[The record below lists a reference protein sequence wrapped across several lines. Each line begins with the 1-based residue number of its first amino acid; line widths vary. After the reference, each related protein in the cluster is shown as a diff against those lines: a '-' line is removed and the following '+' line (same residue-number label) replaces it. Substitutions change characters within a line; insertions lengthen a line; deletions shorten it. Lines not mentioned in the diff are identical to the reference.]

1 MKLHFLHFVFFAGLA
16 LCASCSPRYD
26 VYLLIGQSNM
36 AGRGV
41 FEPADTLAPLEGVF
55 LLDDKGEAVPAVEPL
70 NRYSTIRKAI
80 GMQGMSLAHGFSE
93 QMHARTGRRILLVV
107 NARGGTTLSQWLPDA
122 PRGRFSNSDGDD
134 PDRRGQLMPSFYD
147 EAVRRT
153 RQAMPYGELKAILWH
168 QGESDSD
175 SVRVSTYLPR
185 LAGFVQSLRAD
196 LGVGEEVPF
205 IAGQIQPRHEHAALF
220 NPVISSVS
228 EVIPNAACV
237 SSEGLS
243 TLPDNLHFTREA
255 QLELG
260 RRYADALFGPVEDS
274 DKSTLQ

>member
-1 MKLHFLHFVFFAGLA
+1 MA
-16 LCASCSPRYD
+16 CSPRYD

-55 LLDDKGEAVPAVEPL
+55 LLDDKGESVPAVEPL

-80 GMQGMSLAHGFSE
+80 GTQGMSLAHSFAE
-93 QMHARTGRRILLVV
+93 QAYVRTGRRVLLVV

-122 PRGRFSNSDGDD
+122 PRGRFSNSASDD
-134 PDRRGQLMPSFYD
+134 PDRRGQQMPSFYG

-153 RQAMPYGELKAILWH
+153 RQAMQYGELKAILWH

-175 SVRVSTYLPR
+175 SVRVSTYLPK
-185 LAGFVQSLRAD
+185 LSGFVASLRAD

-205 IAGQIQPRHEHAALF
+205 IAGQIQPGHENAGLF
-220 NPVISSVS
+220 NPVIARIG
-228 EVIPNAACV
+228 EVVPNAFCV
-237 SSEGLS
+237 SSEGLT

-260 RRYADALFGPVEDS
+260 RRYADALFGPGGN
-274 DKSTLQ
+274 

>member
-1 MKLHFLHFVFFAGLA
+1 MKLHFPRFFFFLAGLA
-16 LCASCSPRYD
+16 LCIACSPRYD

-80 GMQGMSLAHGFSE
+80 GMQGMSLAHGFAE
-93 QMHARTGRRILLVV
+93 QAHARTGRHVLLVV
-107 NARGGTTLSQWLPDA
+107 NARGGTTLSQWLPGA
-122 PRGRFSNSDGDD
+122 PLGRFSNSDGDD
-134 PDRRGQLMPSFYD
+134 PDRRGRQMPSFYD

-153 RQAMPYGELKAILWH
+153 QQAMKYGELKAILWH

-185 LAGFVQSLRAD
+185 LAGFVQSLRTD
-196 LGVGEEVPF
+196 LGVGEAVPF
-205 IAGQIQPRHEHAALF
+205 VAGQIQPRHENAGLF
-220 NPVISSVS
+220 NPVVARIGEAV
-228 EVIPNAACV
+228 PNSFCV
-237 SSEGLS
+237 SSEGLA

-260 RRYADALFGPVEDS
+260 RRYANALFGPAAEDS
-274 DKSTLQ
+274 AD